1 MHVQHE
7 ILLIPGKAD
16 TERDAVATAWTG
28 AGGTVVR
35 VDRFWERPD
44 LPPEQVAL
52 YGPDTFCLVL
62 GQLLGLDLLSPPD
75 DLLLRASPEVTRR
88 AICGVTLAEA
98 LDAPFPAF
106 VKPLVP
112 KQFRAGVWQTAEQLQ
127 AECRG
132 LAPDSA
138 VITSQVIRIAAEAR
152 AWILGGRVLTCAVY
166 EGESDPAEAAGF
178 VEDTV
183 TGLDLPDACV
193 IDAALVDGGWCLL
206 EANAAWGA
214 GLNGCDAA
222 AAVRCIDRAAHH
234 RGAVPQPI
242 RTL

>member
-1 MHVQHE
+1 MSANVQHG
-7 ILLIPGKAD
+7 ILLIPAKAD
-16 TERDAVATAWTG
+16 LERDAVAAAWTR

-44 LPPEQVAL
+44 VPPTHVAL

-62 GQLLGLDLLSPPD
+62 AQLLGLDLLSPPD

-88 AICGVTLAEA
+88 AIRGVTLAEA
-98 LDAPFPAF
+98 LGSPFPAF

-127 AECRG
+127 AECSG
-132 LAPDSA
+132 LAPDTA
-138 VITSQVIRIAAEAR
+138 VISSQVVRIAAEAR
-152 AWILGGRVLTCAVY
+152 AWVLGGRVLTCAVY
-166 EGESDPAEAAGF
+166 EGTGDPAEATGF
-178 VEDTV
+178 VEDAV

-214 GLNGCDAA
+214 GLNGCDAS
-222 AAVRCIDRAAHH
+222 AAVRCIDRATHH
-234 RGAVPQPI
+234 RGAVP
-242 RTL
+242 